1 MICAAYLRRAG
12 YCFFSLPFFNPKNY
26 KRIVIVFDKKLKYNS

>member
-12 YCFFSLPFFNPKNY
+12 YCFLSFLFFNPKNY
-26 KRIVIVFDKKLKYNS
+26 KRIVIV

>member
-12 YCFFSLPFFNPKNY
+12 YCFFSFPFFHPKNY
-26 KRIVIVFDKKLKYNS
+26 KRIPFIRLCR